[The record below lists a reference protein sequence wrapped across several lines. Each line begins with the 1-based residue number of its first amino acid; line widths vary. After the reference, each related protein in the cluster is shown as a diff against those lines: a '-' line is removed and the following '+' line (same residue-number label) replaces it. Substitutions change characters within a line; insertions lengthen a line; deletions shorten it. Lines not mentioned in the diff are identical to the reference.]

1 MDAQRY
7 QRIKQLADSALDLAG
22 EARAASLRAVGAD
35 DPTLQ
40 LEVESLLAS
49 IEGAEATH
57 FLAAAAGPTDA
68 AIAGT
73 GARGYRILREV
84 GHGGMG
90 TVYLAERADGEYRQQ
105 VALKTLNMEA
115 GNNPLLAGRL
125 RAERQ
130 ILAQLQHPGIA
141 RLLDGG
147 TDAVGRPFLAMEY
160 VEGERIDRWCEAN
173 APSVAARIAL
183 FLKVCDAVQ
192 YAHQQLVVHR
202 DIKPS
207 NILVDGN
214 GEPRLLDFGIARLI
228 DEGDS
233 TGTATADRMLTFRYA
248 SPEQIRGERVGTA
261 SDIYSL
267 GVVLFRLLTGRLPY
281 ANEDA
286 AAPELARAVLDDPP
300 RSPSRSVTE
309 RRPGD
314 EAPEIDRLA
323 LARQLS
329 GDIDAILLRALRKEP
344 AGRYASVAQ
353 FADDLRRHLDG
364 LPVLARQGQRGYALR
379 KFLRR
384 HRWSAAAGLAALAT
398 LVAFTVAIGMQLER
412 TRIERDKAQRTL
424 QFAMRVFERAD
435 PRRSGGVELSV
446 KQAVA
451 LASADLGAPD
461 ALPPEERAALL
472 HVLGSA
478 RFALGDF
485 AAARQMIAEEVALR
499 EGLAAGDA
507 EHASAL
513 SLRGTIEI
521 EAGEVEAGERTL
533 LAAETML
540 ASSVEPDDPRVID
553 AALRRAIAY
562 RRLSR
567 SDQARVQFERA
578 RDLALRR
585 LGWNEVPATP
595 SVPDDRDSFLRLAA
609 ALHGLGVVGYDDG
622 RYTEAEADLQRALSM
637 RRQLQSGN
645 APEIAD
651 TLNALGNIH
660 GAQGRYEAAIEV
672 GRQTLAVRRAAYGEG
687 HTLVGQAM
695 LNLANNLRALKR
707 IDEARAL
714 NEGAL
719 EIFRRVHGEAHQYT
733 QIASNNQAIIFTAL
747 GEVERALEI
756 HRTLY
761 AQRRE
766 ALGAQHDDVAQSAVN
781 VGASLVRLGRAAEAI
796 APLREALAIYSAHY
810 SPAALDG
817 ERVTLAQALRDAGQ
831 LELAEAELRSVL
843 QHEGDPDAIPLVI
856 ALAKFD
862 LARLLTER
870 DGVSEATLA
879 LAETALAV
887 ARQTPDNEVIDVA
900 ELQSWLR
907 EHRTPA
913 SQPRE

>member
-1 MDAQRY
+1 MDALRY
-7 QRIKQLADSALDLAG
+7 QRIKHIAESVLELSG
-22 EARAASLRAVGAD
+22 EARAASLRASAAD

-49 IEGAEATH
+49 IENAEAST
-57 FLAAAAGPTDA
+57 FLATSVAATDA

-147 TDAVGRPFLAMEY
+147 TDAAGRPFLAMEY
-160 VEGERIDRWCEAN
+160 VEGERIDLWCEAN
-173 APSVAARIAL
+173 VPSVAARITL

-202 DIKPS
+202 DIKPG
-207 NILVDGN
+207 NILVDRS
-214 GEPRLLDFGIARLI
+214 GEPRLLDFGIARLV
-228 DEGDS
+228 DEGDA

-267 GVVLFRLLTGRLPY
+267 GVVLFRLLTGHLPY

-300 RSPSRSVTE
+300 RTPSRSVTA
-309 RRPGD
+309 RRPD
-314 EAPEIDRLA
+314 DAAPEIDRAA

-344 AGRYASVAQ
+344 AERYASVAQ
-353 FADDLRRHLDG
+353 FGDDLRRHLEG

-384 HRWSAAAGLAALAT
+384 HRWSVAAGAAALAT
-398 LVAFTVAIGMQLER
+398 LLAFTVAIAMQLER
-412 TRIERDKAQRTL
+412 TRVERDKAQRTL
-424 QFAMRVFERAD
+424 QFTMRVFERAD
-435 PRRSGGVELSV
+435 PRRSGGVDLSV

-485 AAARQMIAEEVALR
+485 AAARQMIDEELALR
-499 EGLAAGDA
+499 ESLAAGDP

-521 EAGEVEAGERTL
+521 ETGAVQAGERTL
-533 LAAETML
+533 LEAEAML
-540 ASSVEPDDPRVID
+540 AKSVEPDDPRVID
-553 AALRRAIAY
+553 SALRRANAY

-585 LGWNEVPATP
+585 LGWNEVPTAP
-595 SVPDDRDSFLRLAA
+595 SVPGDRDSFLRLAA
-609 ALHGLGVVGYDDG
+609 ALHGLAIVDYDDG
-622 RYTEAEADLQRALSM
+622 RYSEAEAELQRVLSM
-637 RRQLQSGN
+637 RRQMQSGN

-651 TLNALGNIH
+651 TLNVLGNIH
-660 GAQGRYEAAIEV
+660 GAQGRYQDAVDV
-672 GRQTLAVRRAAYGEG
+672 GRETLAVRRAAYGDG

-707 IDEARAL
+707 IDEARTL

-719 EIFRRVHGEAHQYT
+719 QIFRRVHGEAHQFT

-781 VGASLVRLGRAAEAI
+781 IGASLVRLGRAAEAI
-796 APLREALAIYSAHY
+796 APLREGLAIYSAHY
-810 SPAALDG
+810 SSAALDG
-817 ERVTLAQALRDAGQ
+817 ERVTLAEALRNAGQ
-831 LELAEAELRSVL
+831 VELAEAELRTVL
-843 QHEGDPDAIPLVI
+843 QHEGEADAIPLVI

-862 LARLLTER
+862 LARLMTQR
-870 DGVSEATLA
+870 DGVSAAALE

-887 ARQTPDNEVIDVA
+887 AKKTPDNEVIDVA
-900 ELQSWLR
+900 ELERWLGQ
-907 EHRTPA
+907 HRTP
-913 SQPRE
+913 PLPHRE